1 MNVRITTERYS
12 SVSIGLHWF
21 MLLLIAA
28 VYTCMELREQYPK
41 GSDIREAL
49 KSWHYMLGLSVFVL
63 AWVRLVF
70 RKIGPT
76 PAIHSQS
83 SLQTMLAK
91 LVHLSL
97 YVLMIVMPI
106 LGWLTLSADGKAIP
120 FFGLELP
127 PLVSP
132 SKDLLEVFEETHELI
147 GTIGYF
153 LIGAHA
159 LAALYHHFVKH
170 DDTFKK
176 MLP

>member
-1 MNVRITTERYS
+1 MNARSTTERYS

-21 MLLLIAA
+21 TLILLAA
-28 VYTCMELREQYPK
+28 VYACMELREQYPK

-63 AWVRLVF
+63 ACVRLVF
-70 RKIGPT
+70 RKIGPA
-76 PAIHSQS
+76 PRIHSLS
-83 SLQTMLAK
+83 PLQTALAK
-91 LVHLSL
+91 TVHLSL
-97 YVLMIVMPI
+97 YVLMIAMPL
-106 LGWLTLSADGKAIP
+106 LGWLALSADGKVIP

-132 SKDLLEVFEETHELI
+132 SKDLLEVFEDTHELI

-159 LAALYHHFVKH
+159 LAALYHHYVKR
-170 DDTFKK
+170 DDTLRK